1 VTGKVPKGYFTIL
14 EFMTMNDFER
24 RLAVQDFQRMI
35 TNPIENLGDIAGT
48 LATRPV
54 QKGKKKVR
62 KASKYGKALSKELK
76 RINKVSRTKS
86 GKLRK
91 GMTQKKILAKAH
103 KAVKRRLK

>member
-1 VTGKVPKGYFTIL
+1 MVAKVPKGYFTIL

-24 RLAVQDFQRMI
+24 RLAVQDYQRMF
-35 TNPIENLGDIAGT
+35 TQPAESLGDIARTVGT
-48 LATRPV
+48 APIQKARKKTR
-54 QKGKKKVR
+54 KVSR
-62 KASKYGKALSKELK
+62 YGKALSRELK
-76 RINKVSRTKS
+76 RINKASRTKS

>member
-1 VTGKVPKGYFTIL
+1 VARVPTGYFTIL

-35 TNPIENLGDIAGT
+35 TNPAENVRDIAENLAV
-48 LATRPV
+48 RPV
-54 QKGKKKVR
+54 QKGKKTVR
-62 KASKYGKALSKELK
+62 KTSKYGKALSAELK
-76 RINKVSRTKS
+76 KINKTARTKS

-91 GMTQKKILAKAH
+91 GMTQGKILKKAH